1 MGKINQVAAEGSSRL
16 LVLAATAILVAC
28 ASRSGTAT
36 RASSSP
42 ISSQAAAGRSGG
54 AGPNARSGPAAGGA
68 VGMVDSV
75 STSRFTLTTSAGVK
89 VIVDETSSTT
99 YQNGTSSTSASAIT
113 AGESVLVLGTT
124 NGATI
129 TATRVVVQ
137 PTSGTD

>member
-1 MGKINQVAAEGSSRL
+1 
-16 LVLAATAILVAC
+16 
-28 ASRSGTAT
+28 
-36 RASSSP
+36 
-42 ISSQAAAGRSGG
+42 
-54 AGPNARSGPAAGGA
+54 
-68 VGMVDSV
+68 MVDSV